1 MSRYDD
7 IKNGL
12 LVLFVPSAIIAGV
25 ICRHMSARVGELE
38 SRLQQTSVE
47 LAHARIPMQHDTIRD
62 SIPVVTQTVVEVVP
76 RRLKEALAGQEQ
88 TIRDLQLKVKQL
100 EAAQTTTIETS
111 GTVQAKYQP
120 GDSCFRYSDQWARLE
135 FHPQDT
141 TFYYNIRDS
150 LATYVYREYRHRF
163 LWWRWG
169 TKGYRVKMVNFN
181 PHATVI
187 YNQYVR
193 AEK

>member
-7 IKNGL
+7 IKNVL

-25 ICRHMSARVGELE
+25 MCRHMSARVGELE
-38 SRLQQTSVE
+38 SRLQHTSIE
-47 LAHARIPMQHDTIRD
+47 LAHARIPMQRDTIRD

-76 RRLKEALAGQEQ
+76 KKLKEALAGQEQ
-88 TIRDLQLKVKQL
+88 TIRDLRLKVKQL
-100 EAAQTTTIETS
+100 EAAQTTSIETS
-111 GTVQAKYQP
+111 DTVRARYQP
-120 GDSCFRYSDQWARLE
+120 QDSCFRYSDQWADLSLRLK
-135 FHPQDT
+135 DT

-169 TKGYRVKMVNFN
+169 TKGYQVKIVNFN
-181 PHATVI
+181 PHARVT
-187 YNQYVR
+187 YNKYVK

>member
-1 MSRYDD
+1 MNKT
-7 IKNGL
+7 IQCVFL
-12 LVLFVPSAIIAGV
+12 AAVFLFSWWAADRIT
-25 ICRHMSARVGELE
+25 ELKKE
-38 SRLQQTSVE
+38 KERLSVE
-47 LAHARIPMQHDTIRD
+47 LAHARIPMLRDTIHD
-62 SIPVVTQTVVEVVP
+62 SIEVVTQTVVEVVP

-88 TIRDLQLKVKQL
+88 TIRELKLKVQQL
-100 EAAQTTTIETS
+100 EAAQTTTIKTS
-111 GTVQAKYQP
+111 DTVRAEYRQR
-120 GDSCFRYSDQWARLE
+120 DSCFRYSDQWVDLSLRLN
-135 FHPQDT
+135 DT

-150 LATYVYREYRHRF
+150 LATYVYREYKHRF

-169 TKGYRVKMVNFN
+169 TKGYKVKVVNFN